1 MELYQLRTFIT
12 VAELGH
18 TTRAAEKLHLSQPA
32 VSAQIK
38 SLEDEL
44 GVALFER
51 TSGGMRLTRAGA
63 GLLPHVEQVLAAMQ
77 ELRTAAKAMKGE
89 MAGRLRVGTVSD
101 PQSLRLGMVLSKMV
115 EIHPLVS
122 IELHH
127 EVSGVALEKVAA
139 GRLDASFYF
148 GDLDAAGVAGL
159 ALGALAYRV
168 TGPAAWKER
177 IEGGAWSDI
186 AAQPWVMTPPVS
198 THSQLVRRLFRERGL
213 APTQVVEADN
223 ESVIATLVSAGVG
236 LSLMRENLALDK
248 QARGEVCVWE
258 PGRVETTLW
267 FIYPVGRE
275 RDPLIAAML
284 DAVRDAWRDAK
295 PEGSGDTATRAA

>member
-1 MELYQLRTFIT
+1 MELYQLRTFLA

-44 GVALFER
+44 GATLFER
-51 TSGGMRLTRAGA
+51 TSSGMRLTRAGT
-63 GLLPHVEQVLAAMQ
+63 GLLPYAERVLDAAQELKTAARAMQ
-77 ELRTAAKAMKGE
+77 GE
-89 MAGRLRVGTVSD
+89 VSGRLRVGTVSD
-101 PQSLRLGMVLSKMV
+101 PQSLRLGLVLSKMV
-115 EIHPLVS
+115 ETHPLVA

-159 ALGALAYRV
+159 ALGAFPYRV

-177 IEGGAWSDI
+177 IEGAAWSEI

-223 ESVIATLVSAGVG
+223 ESVIATLVAAGVG

-267 FIYPVGRE
+267 FVYPVGRE
-275 RDPLIAAML
+275 RDPLIAALL
-284 DAVRDAWRDAK
+284 DAVRETWRNAGGSSEAK
-295 PEGSGDTATRAA
+295 ARPAG